1 MYSFAVKQK
10 IDKKIDKIIA
20 QIIPDS
26 KKEPVKYVCLVESE
40 FKKQSTNIVF
50 NPEDYSDLLKKY
62 DDVDERKEILVLLEN
77 KFYKHAGVQKSEK
90 TMENLTLDDGKFKIM
105 PVFGKFQV
113 YYLYGASGSGKSYIA
128 RDIAEGYRLLNP
140 KNGVFFIS
148 KLQEDDT
155 LDKAKFIKRVKPESF
170 KEEKPDVT
178 EFSDSL
184 VIIDDYEGWESS
196 DKPLYNIIISL
207 INDIASMGRHHKIN
221 LIVCNHNH
229 TNYRATR
236 LLLNEATGIIIYP
249 QSSGDNALK
258 YLLTSYVGLTKA
270 QIQEIKKAK
279 SRWVFVHKHAPRY
292 MMTTDE
298 IKML

>member
-1 MYSFAVKQK
+1 MYSFAIKQK
-10 IDKKIDKIIA
+10 IDKKNDKIIA

-26 KKEPVKYVCLVESE
+26 KKEPIKYVCLIESE
-40 FKKQSTNIVF
+40 YKKQSTNIEF

-62 DDVDERKEILVLLEN
+62 DDPDEKKEILVLLEN
-77 KFYKHAGVQKSEK
+77 KFYKHAGIQKSEK
-90 TMENLTLDDGKFKIM
+90 TIENLTLDDAKFKIM

-128 RDIAEGYRLLNP
+128 RDIAEGYHFLNP
-140 KNGVFFIS
+140 KNGVFLIS
-148 KLQEDDT
+148 KLNEDDT
-155 LDKAKFIKRVKPESF
+155 LDKAKFIKRVNPESF

-178 EFSDSL
+178 EFIDSL

-196 DKPLYNIIISL
+196 DKLLYNIIISL
-207 INDIASMGRHHKIN
+207 INDIASMGRHHRIN

-270 QIQEIKKAK
+270 QINEIKKAR

-298 IKML
+298 IKLL